1 MALAFLGTHATQG
14 NSLVNG
20 AVIAHHSGLADNH
33 SASMVNQ
40 DAASQL
46 GAGMNLDKSEKPGNL
61 GNQPGNKKHPVFIEP
76 VGKPVP
82 YKGMDSLVQKKY
94 LQGIAGSGVTFLYG
108 LYVKPYVLEYH
119 IYSSLSLTS

>member
-1 MALAFLGTHATQG
+1 
-14 NSLVNG
+14 
-20 AVIAHHSGLADNH
+20 
-33 SASMVNQ
+33 
-40 DAASQL
+40 
-46 GAGMNLDKSEKPGNL
+46 MNLNKGEKTGNL
-61 GNQPGNKKHPVFIEP
+61 GNQPGHKKHPVFIEP

-82 YKGMDSLVQKKY
+82 YKGVDSLVQKKY